1 MRAKR
6 LGTIGSSAISF
17 VVVSVLLGLVSAAL
31 LLPVTLVASSATKA
45 TANGLSNLP
54 AELKTPPQMERSKV
68 LAADGTELAI
78 FYDENRI
85 YVGLD
90 QISPMMRQ
98 AQIAIEDHR
107 FYEHGALD
115 LKATL
120 RALVRNT
127 SGGSTQGGSS
137 ITQQYVKMALVEK
150 AIAEGDKEAVKQ
162 ATETTYARKIQELR
176 YAIAVEEQF
185 SKDEIL
191 ERYLNIAYYGDG
203 TYGVQAAAMH
213 YFGTTADKLT
223 IDQSAMLA
231 GLVQSP
237 DSVNPVAN
245 PRAAIERRNV
255 VLSRMAEVGV
265 ISEEQAEQAKA
276 VKWDPSKVSPTRNGC
291 VGTEFPF
298 LCDYVRRTLLNTE
311 SLGATPQDREKMLNR
326 GGLVV
331 KTRIDPA
338 AQREAEKSVAKIVG
352 PDDPALGVL
361 VMMQPGTGL
370 ITAMAQSRPQMGTGK
385 GQTFYNY
392 AASSS
397 MGGAEGYQAG
407 STFKAVTLAAALER
421 GIPMSKQFN
430 STSPQNFK
438 GQTFTSCDGPF
449 QMGNWKVAN
458 STRSAAMMNMRQAT
472 NWSVN
477 TYFVHLV
484 KAAGVCNTMKMAEK
498 IGVEQSMGGSL
509 TAKGEACK
517 QDPLACPSWFPSVTL
532 GSLDITPLSMA
543 EAYNTFAG
551 RGKHCEPVI
560 LESIAKRDGSALEV
574 PSAHCEQVMPPEVA
588 DGVNELLQGVMSSGT
603 GTRVRIPGGYPQAGK
618 TGTTDSNA
626 AVWFAGYTPEMTG
639 VAMIAVDKTHPY
651 WKDKRKSLKYKRLS
665 TGVSL
670 EGSGSGDA
678 GRIYTPAMAK
688 ALEGKPKTKFT
699 AVKPGA
705 FKPKMVKVPD
715 VSGLGPQD
723 AQIKLENAGFTVIKV
738 TRYHSS
744 RKGTYL
750 GISPTG
756 TVEEWGN
763 IYMSFSAGPKP
774 KPPPPKPKPTP
785 KETKKPEPKETKK
798 PDPKES
804 KEPNPPKTPGDGG
817 NKPKPSSKPTP

>member
-31 LLPVTLVASSATKA
+31 LLPVTLVAGSATKA
-45 TANGLSNLP
+45 TATGLTMLP
-54 AELKTPPQMERSKV
+54 AELKTPPQMERSRV
-68 LAADGTELAI
+68 LAADGSILAF
-78 FYDENRI
+78 FYEENRV
-85 YVGLD
+85 YVSLD
-90 QISPMMRQ
+90 RIAPVMRQ

-107 FYEHGALD
+107 FYEHGAMD
-115 LKATL
+115 LRATL
-120 RALVRNT
+120 RALLRNT

-137 ITQQYVKMALVEK
+137 ITQQYVKMVLVEK
-150 AIAEGDKEAVKQ
+150 AMAEGDKEAVRK

-176 YAIAVEEQF
+176 YAIAVEDEL

-203 TYGVQAAAMH
+203 AYGVQAAAQH

-223 IDQSAMLA
+223 LDQSAMLA

-245 PRAAIERRNV
+245 PRAALERRNV
-255 VLSRMAEVGV
+255 VLNRMAEVGAV
-265 ISEEQAEQAKA
+265 TQEQADEAKK
-276 VKWDPSKVSPTRNGC
+276 VEWDASKVRPTRNGC

-311 SLGATPQDREKMLNR
+311 SLGATPKERENMLNR
-326 GGLVV
+326 GGLLIHT
-331 KTRIDPA
+331 KIDPD
-338 AQREAEKSVAKIVG
+338 AQREAEKSVARVVG
-352 PDDPALGVL
+352 AEDPALGVL
-361 VMMQPGTGL
+361 VMMEPGTGL
-370 ITAMAQSRPQMGTGK
+370 ITAMAQSRPEMGTGK

-392 AASSS
+392 AASSA

-407 STFKAVTLAAALER
+407 STFKAITLAAALER

-430 STSPQNFK
+430 STSPQNFR

-449 QMGNWKVAN
+449 QMGNWKVSN
-458 STRSAAMMNMRQAT
+458 STRSAALMNMRQAT

-517 QDPLACPSWFPSVTL
+517 QDPMACPSWFPSVTL

-551 RGKHCEPVI
+551 RGMHCEPVV
-560 LESIAKRDGSALEV
+560 LESIATHDGKSLEV
-574 PSAHCEQVMPPEVA
+574 PSANCEQVMPAEVA

-651 WKDKRKSLKYKRLS
+651 WKDRRKSLKGKRLS
-665 TGVSL
+665 TGMWL

-678 GRIYTPAMAK
+678 GRIYTPAMRQ

-705 FKPKMVKVPD
+705 FEPKMVKVPD
-715 VSGLGPQD
+715 VSGLSAQE
-723 AQIKLENAGFTVIKV
+723 AQIKLENAGFTVIKQN
-738 TRYHSS
+738 RHHNSG
-744 RKGTYL
+744 RGTYL
-750 GISPTG
+750 GIHPTD

-763 IYMSFSAGPKP
+763 IYMYFSAGPKP
-774 KPPPPKPKPTP
+774 KPPPPPKREEPAETKRPEPSQTQQAPKPP
-785 KETKKPEPKETKK
+785 SDNE
-798 PDPKES
+798 
-804 KEPNPPKTPGDGG
+804 GG
-817 NKPKPSSKPTP
+817 NQPEQPGNDPTP